1 MKGFILLLLTFFIIP
16 AQAGIVIYGTRVI
29 YPAGK
34 NEVMVQLMNRGDRGA
49 LVQAW
54 IDDSNTSITPE
65 NIRVPFLISPPVVRV
80 RANTGQQLKIKALS
94 NTLPRNQESLFYL
107 NVLDIPPNASV
118 NDGKNVVKFAI
129 QNRIK
134 LFYRPEGVTG
144 VTQAS
149 FHHLVLQQK
158 GKNLFLQNNSA
169 N

>member
-118 NDGKNVVKFAI
+118 NDGKKCGEVCNTKPDQAVLSPGRCHWRYAGQFSSFSPAAKR
-129 QNRIK
+129 QK
-134 LFYRPEGVTG
+134 LVPT
-144 VTQAS
+144 
-149 FHHLVLQQK
+149 K
-158 GKNLFLQNNSA
+158 
-169 N
+169 